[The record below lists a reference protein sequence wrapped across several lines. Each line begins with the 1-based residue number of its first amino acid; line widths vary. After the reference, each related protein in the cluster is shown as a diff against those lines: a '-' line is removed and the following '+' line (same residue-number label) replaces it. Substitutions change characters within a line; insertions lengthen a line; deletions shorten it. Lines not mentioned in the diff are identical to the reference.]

1 MYEAKIVTV
10 MGFVGLGDQRP
21 KMESHEGQK
30 FSLGPSYQRTA
41 QIVQNIRSGDVIVI
55 LRNSLDH
62 FMDLVESESTLAQDF
77 VLVSVNTDDPVTAQH
92 RDRVSKFA
100 PIRAFFG
107 QNMQIGLGNHK
118 IFPLPLGLPWH
129 TSSYPIIGTNGQIGA
144 LVEQQT
150 IFDIRSKLVVG
161 NITKKPKI
169 LWCGERGSNRPK
181 REEFIKALLSAPG
194 FDGLEECTAP
204 IPPNQYMEVLAM
216 YAFVLSPP
224 GVGYDCYRHWQAL
237 AVGTVPIIW
246 RDNEYDNR
254 LFDDT
259 KSWLVNTPNEVVL
272 DFDNKLQWALQP
284 LQSATLPNP
293 LSLKHWDQHFRS
305 FM

>member
-1 MYEAKIVTV
+1 MAYKQSPCTLRLLFSAGFLVMFMTLLVYWKGIYNFVWPWAHSRHTHWMCEAKIVTV

-92 RDRVSKFA
+92 RDQVSKFA

-118 IFPLPLGLPWH
+118 KNPLASW
-129 TSSYPIIGTNGQIGA
+129 I
-144 LVEQQT
+144 
-150 IFDIRSKLVVG
+150 
-161 NITKKPKI
+161 
-169 LWCGERGSNRPK
+169 
-181 REEFIKALLSAPG
+181 
-194 FDGLEECTAP
+194 
-204 IPPNQYMEVLAM
+204 
-216 YAFVLSPP
+216 
-224 GVGYDCYRHWQAL
+224 AL
-237 AVGTVPIIW
+237 AHVLVPNH
-246 RDNEYDNR
+246 RDEWPNR
-254 LFDDT
+254 ST
-259 KSWLVNTPNEVVL
+259 G
-272 DFDNKLQWALQP
+272 
-284 LQSATLPNP
+284 
-293 LSLKHWDQHFRS
+293 
-305 FM
+305 